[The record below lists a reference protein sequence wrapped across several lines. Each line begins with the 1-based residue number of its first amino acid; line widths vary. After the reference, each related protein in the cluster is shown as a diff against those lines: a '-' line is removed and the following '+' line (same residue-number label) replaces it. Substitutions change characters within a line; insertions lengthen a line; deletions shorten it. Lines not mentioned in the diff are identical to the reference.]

1 MGEQSLKFKNF
12 ILKNY
17 GYFAVAAFVFAVY
30 FAAEAAFGVF
40 PFGSSVMAAYDQ
52 LAQVC
57 PAIEHYFD
65 FFSGESGL
73 FHTFHLGLGSDLFG
87 LLTYSTLSPFT
98 FIFLLG
104 GKGNAVYAV
113 SFVLPLKS
121 ACAAV
126 SMFRFLKNRFRNLPQ
141 WGAVVLSALYAFS
154 GYLYVANTFIVW
166 LDIMIYAPLCLS
178 GYGKLINEKRI
189 TLFVVSLTLCI
200 YACFSLACFSFFTLF
215 PIFVL
220 YPVFCVK
227 NEDRKDVVSRVV
239 ISFAAAIF
247 FAMPILLPALKA
259 TLSSARNTGLFSRV
273 FSVLGEKSYKEGGAS
288 VHLYEKFSYIFSDAF
303 LLCLVVVYFIKSKR
317 KSRRARFMLVAFL
330 YLIIPCVI
338 DESMLL
344 LNMGSY
350 YSYALRFGF
359 IISAYLTYVAALAA
373 NGEFSSAADNAAS
386 DTKNSCVAI
395 TVTGILT
402 ALGIFAAIY
411 LFWFISSGAYKS
423 SALVS
428 AVQRATGSK
437 EKPFTGFFSSFAHS
451 RGGMEG
457 VLILFITAIIVFAV
471 LALFVG
477 MKKIKVKTVAPFL
490 CVLALSQS
498 IFYCFSMVAGNV
510 SATAQPKL
518 AAFTEINS
526 MLKER
531 DDEIFRLKTYKE
543 YVSSDS
549 PLITGVYSD
558 TLFNSIADKKNFTAV
573 QKFRYDN
580 NGTNS
585 TKSTGGSI
593 LSDSL
598 LGYKYVVYS
607 SSDVSRASGRPN
619 LRNTGISYGGY
630 VVYENIYS
638 VPQCAVIDVEDND
651 LINADDFS
659 AFTDCLIRSLGGD
672 GVEFLDLSPMK
683 SGDGYE
689 IYFDSPENG
698 ETFFT
703 TFFPSDW
710 QMSGDIGNH
719 YFGYS
724 AGSPSSSVTIKRDNG
739 VLTEEDVRD
748 YCRAYFV
755 SENSLAKLKTAAN
768 EKAVGYR
775 LRKNGFEI
783 DGFTAK
789 GGQYLYLGYV
799 NLDGYEISVNGRRVA
814 AEENSLDMIFIPLT
828 DGENKVEIKYKSP
841 YIPLIFIG
849 MAVGFCLLAVLWFIY
864 KKKPLVFAVSTK
876 GISLAAYA
884 VVFAVTM
891 FFFVFPTGIA
901 CWKFFFKYIGYLI

>member
-1 MGEQSLKFKNF
+1 M
-12 ILKNY
+12 
-17 GYFAVAAFVFAVY
+17 
-30 FAAEAAFGVF
+30 
-40 PFGSSVMAAYDQ
+40 
-52 LAQVC
+52 
-57 PAIEHYFD
+57 
-65 FFSGESGL
+65 
-73 FHTFHLGLGSDLFG
+73 
-87 LLTYSTLSPFT
+87 
-98 FIFLLG
+98 
-104 GKGNAVYAV
+104 
-113 SFVLPLKS
+113 
-121 ACAAV
+121 
-126 SMFRFLKNRFRNLPQ
+126 
-141 WGAVVLSALYAFS
+141 
-154 GYLYVANTFIVW
+154 
-166 LDIMIYAPLCLS
+166 
-178 GYGKLINEKRI
+178 
-189 TLFVVSLTLCI
+189 
-200 YACFSLACFSFFTLF
+200 
-215 PIFVL
+215 
-220 YPVFCVK
+220 
-227 NEDRKDVVSRVV
+227 
-239 ISFAAAIF
+239 
-247 FAMPILLPALKA
+247 
-259 TLSSARNTGLFSRV
+259 
-273 FSVLGEKSYKEGGAS
+273 
-288 VHLYEKFSYIFSDAF
+288 
-303 LLCLVVVYFIKSKR
+303 
-317 KSRRARFMLVAFL
+317 
-330 YLIIPCVI
+330 
-338 DESMLL
+338 
-344 LNMGSY
+344 
-350 YSYALRFGF
+350 
-359 IISAYLTYVAALAA
+359 
-373 NGEFSSAADNAAS
+373 
-386 DTKNSCVAI
+386 
-395 TVTGILT
+395 
-402 ALGIFAAIY
+402 
-411 LFWFISSGAYKS
+411 
-423 SALVS
+423 
-428 AVQRATGSK
+428 
-437 EKPFTGFFSSFAHS
+437 
-451 RGGMEG
+451 
-457 VLILFITAIIVFAV
+457 
-471 LALFVG
+471 
-477 MKKIKVKTVAPFL
+477 
-490 CVLALSQS
+490 
-498 IFYCFSMVAGNV
+498 
-510 SATAQPKL
+510 
-518 AAFTEINS
+518 
-526 MLKER
+526 
-531 DDEIFRLKTYKE
+531 
-543 YVSSDS
+543 
-549 PLITGVYSD
+549 
-558 TLFNSIADKKNFTAV
+558 

-607 SSDVSRASGRPN
+607 SSDASRASGRPN